1 MSNKKAVK
9 PNWIEK
15 DISNMDD
22 WQLLE
27 LFSQNILVLDS
38 KNNSI
43 YLFSTYVK
51 LSPQE
56 YKFLHKIL
64 KQNGRKI
71 TAKDL
76 MESIGAKCDSTNS
89 TFEDYS
95 YAIENSIKSKIIKA
109 FNKRK
114 NLSEK
119 EFEELQALK
128 KAKKKGNNLF
138 LKEKLKKREQARL
151 IKYKNKTYYAI
162 PALEDVDWLLT
173 PNDNINND
181 DRDTQNISTI
191 DYGDYI
197 QEIDLSEYLKRLIY
211 CKNKSYKAFWP
222 FSVKKC

>member
-95 YAIENSIKSKIIKA
+95 YAIENSIKNKITKV

-114 NLSEK
+114 NLLAE
-119 EFEELQALK
+119 EFKELQALK
-128 KAKKKGNNLF
+128 KAKKKERILF
-138 LKEKLKKREQARL
+138 LKEKLKKIGRASCRER
-151 IKYKNKTYYAI
+151 
-162 PALEDVDWLLT
+162 E
-173 PNDNINND
+173 
-181 DRDTQNISTI
+181 
-191 DYGDYI
+191 
-197 QEIDLSEYLKRLIY
+197 
-211 CKNKSYKAFWP
+211 
-222 FSVKKC
+222 

>member
-1 MSNKKAVK
+1 MSNEKAVK

-95 YAIENSIKSKIIKA
+95 YAIENSIKNKITKV

-114 NLSEK
+114 NLLAE
-119 EFEELQALK
+119 EFKELQALK
-128 KAKKKGNNLF
+128 KAKKKERILF
-138 LKEKLKKREQARL
+138 LKEKLKNREQARL

-162 PALEDVDWLLT
+162 PDLEDVDWLLT

-181 DRDTQNISTI
+181 DRDTQNICTI
-191 DYGDYI
+191 NYGDYT

>member
-38 KNNSI
+38 RNNSI

-95 YAIENSIKSKIIKA
+95 YAIENSIKNKITKV

-114 NLSEK
+114 NLLAE
-119 EFEELQALK
+119 EFKELQALK
-128 KAKKKGNNLF
+128 KAKKKERILF
-138 LKEKLKKREQARL
+138 LKEKLKNREQARL

-162 PALEDVDWLLT
+162 PDLEDVDWLLT

-181 DRDTQNISTI
+181 DRDTQNICTI
-191 DYGDYI
+191 NYGDYT

>member
-95 YAIENSIKSKIIKA
+95 YAIENSIKNKITKV

-114 NLSEK
+114 NLLAE
-119 EFEELQALK
+119 EFKELQALK
-128 KAKKKGNNLF
+128 KAKKKERILF
-138 LKEKLKKREQARL
+138 LKEKLKNREQARL

-162 PALEDVDWLLT
+162 PDLEDVDWLLT

-181 DRDTQNISTI
+181 DRDTQNICTI
-191 DYGDYI
+191 NYGVYT

>member
-76 MESIGAKCDSTNS
+76 MESISAKCDSTNS

-95 YAIENSIKSKIIKA
+95 YAIENSIKNKITKV

-114 NLSEK
+114 NLLAE
-119 EFEELQALK
+119 EFKELQALK
-128 KAKKKGNNLF
+128 KAKKKERILF
-138 LKEKLKKREQARL
+138 LKEKLKNREQARL

-162 PALEDVDWLLT
+162 PDLEDVDWLLT

-181 DRDTQNISTI
+181 DRDTQNICTI
-191 DYGDYI
+191 NYGDYT

>member
-95 YAIENSIKSKIIKA
+95 YAIENSIKNKITKV

-114 NLSEK
+114 NLLAE
-119 EFEELQALK
+119 EFKELQALK
-128 KAKKKGNNLF
+128 KAKKKERILF
-138 LKEKLKKREQARL
+138 LKEKLKNREQARL

-162 PALEDVDWLLT
+162 PDLEDVDWLLT

-181 DRDTQNISTI
+181 DRDTQNICTI
-191 DYGDYI
+191 NYGDYT
-197 QEIDLSEYLKRLIY
+197 QEIDLSECLKRLIY

>member
-95 YAIENSIKSKIIKA
+95 YAIENSIKNKITKV

-114 NLSEK
+114 NLLAE
-119 EFEELQALK
+119 EFKELQALK
-128 KAKKKGNNLF
+128 KAKKKERILF
-138 LKEKLKKREQARL
+138 LKEKLKNREQARL

-162 PALEDVDWLLT
+162 PDLEDVDWLLT

-181 DRDTQNISTI
+181 DRDTQNICTI
-191 DYGDYI
+191 NYGDYT
-197 QEIDLSEYLKRLIY
+197 QEIDLSEHLKRLIY

>member
-95 YAIENSIKSKIIKA
+95 YAIENSIKNKITKV

-114 NLSEK
+114 NLLAE
-119 EFEELQALK
+119 EFKELQALK
-128 KAKKKGNNLF
+128 KAKKKERILF
-138 LKEKLKKREQARL
+138 LKEKLKNREQARL

-162 PALEDVDWLLT
+162 PDLEDVDWLLT
-173 PNDNINND
+173 PNEDINND
-181 DRDTQNISTI
+181 DRDTQNICTI
-191 DYGDYI
+191 NYGDYT

>member
-95 YAIENSIKSKIIKA
+95 YAIENSIKNKITKV

-114 NLSEK
+114 NLLTE
-119 EFEELQALK
+119 EFKELQALK
-128 KAKKKGNNLF
+128 KAKKKERILF
-138 LKEKLKKREQARL
+138 LKEKLKNREQARL

-162 PALEDVDWLLT
+162 PDLEDVDWLLT

-181 DRDTQNISTI
+181 DRDTQNICTI
-191 DYGDYI
+191 NYGDYT

>member
-1 MSNKKAVK
+1 MSNRKAVK

-95 YAIENSIKSKIIKA
+95 YAIENSIKNKITKV

-114 NLSEK
+114 NLLAE
-119 EFEELQALK
+119 EFKELQALK
-128 KAKKKGNNLF
+128 KAKKKERILF
-138 LKEKLKKREQARL
+138 LKEKLKNREQARL

-162 PALEDVDWLLT
+162 PDLEDVDWLLT

-181 DRDTQNISTI
+181 DRDTQNICTI
-191 DYGDYI
+191 NYGDYT

>member
-95 YAIENSIKSKIIKA
+95 YAIENSIKNKITKV

-114 NLSEK
+114 NLLAE
-119 EFEELQALK
+119 EFKELQALK
-128 KAKKKGNNLF
+128 KAKKKERILF
-138 LKEKLKKREQARL
+138 LKEKLKNREQARL

-162 PALEDVDWLLT
+162 PDLEDVDWLLT

-181 DRDTQNISTI
+181 DRDTQNICTI
-191 DYGDYI
+191 NYGDYT